1 MGVACLTVSF
11 LLDYSRGEFCFGG
24 MVGIFGAR
32 WNVVCMYC
40 MKYCSETPLMSVKG
54 IIRRVHYGLSDTRL
68 MNKINQLF

>member
-32 WNVVCMYC
+32 WNVVCMYEVLLGNSIDIGQGHHR
-40 MKYCSETPLMSVKG
+40 MCSLWLV
-54 IIRRVHYGLSDTRL
+54 RY
-68 MNKINQLF
+68 